1 MGVCTLQSS
10 KGLCGESLSCVSLM
24 VAKHSLTER
33 PTRLATGL
41 VTATVLEGLVT
52 EASKVVSIMD
62 RLFMSAPLKHEIQN

>member
-1 MGVCTLQSS
+1 
-10 KGLCGESLSCVSLM
+10 M